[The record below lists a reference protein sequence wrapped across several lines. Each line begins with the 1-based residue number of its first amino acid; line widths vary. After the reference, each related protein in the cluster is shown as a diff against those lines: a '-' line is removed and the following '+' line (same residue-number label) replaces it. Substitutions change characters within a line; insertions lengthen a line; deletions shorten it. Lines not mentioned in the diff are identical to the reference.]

1 MAVQRDNPYIAF
13 NFFVD
18 LGTGDTDS
26 VQAGFQEVSGLNM
39 EINLADYRNGNEP
52 NNHVRKVIG
61 MHTFGDVTLKRGL
74 IGSLDLWEWISQA
87 QAGDQAA
94 NRSVTIQMMN
104 ESRTDTVMVWR
115 LTNVR
120 PMRYTAPSL
129 NATSGTEVAVE
140 ELVLSVEAM
149 AIE

>member
-13 NFFVD
+13 NFLVD
-18 LGTGDTDS
+18 LGTGDTGS

-39 EINLADYRNGNEP
+39 EIKLSDYRNGNEKT
-52 NNHVRKVIG
+52 NHVRKVIG
-61 MHTFGDVTLKRGL
+61 MHSFGDVTLKRGL
-74 IGSLDLWEWISQA
+74 IGAMDLWEWIRQA
-87 QAGDQAA
+87 QEGDQGAA
-94 NRSVTIQMMN
+94 RSVTIQMLD
-104 ESRTDTVMVWR
+104 ETRSDTVMTWK
-115 LTNVR
+115 LSNAR

-129 NATSGTEVAVE
+129 NAQSGSEVAVE

>member
-13 NFFVD
+13 NFLVD
-18 LGTGDTDS
+18 LGTGDTGS

-39 EINLADYRNGNEP
+39 EINLADYRNGNEKS
-52 NNHVRKVIG
+52 NHVRKVIG

-74 IGSLDLWEWISQA
+74 IGAMDLWEWIA
-87 QAGDQAA
+87 QARDGDQDAA
-94 NRSVTIQMMN
+94 RSVTIQMMDEARN
-104 ESRTDTVMVWR
+104 DVVMAWK
-115 LTNVR
+115 LTKAR

-129 NATSGTEVAVE
+129 NATSGSEVAVE

>member
-13 NFFVD
+13 NFLVD

-39 EINLADYRNGNEP
+39 EVNIADYRNGNEP
-52 NNHVRKVIG
+52 TNHVRKVIG
-61 MHTFGDVTLKRGL
+61 MHSFGDVTLKRGL
-74 IGSLDLWEWISQA
+74 IGAMDLWEWIRQA
-87 QAGDQAA
+87 RDGEQTSAR
-94 NRSVTIQMMN
+94 NVTVQLFD
-104 ESRTDTVMVWR
+104 EARTEAVMTWR
-115 LTNVR
+115 LTNAR

-129 NATSGTEVAVE
+129 NAQSGSDIAIE

-149 AIE
+149 DIE

>member
-13 NFFVD
+13 NFLVD
-18 LGTGDTDS
+18 LGTGDTGS

-39 EINLADYRNGNEP
+39 EINLAEYRNGNEAT
-52 NNHVRKVIG
+52 NHVRKVIG

-74 IGSLDLWEWISQA
+74 IGAMDLWEWIA
-87 QAGDQAA
+87 QARDGDQGVAR
-94 NRSVTIQMMN
+94 NVTIQMLDEARN
-104 ESRTDTVMVWR
+104 DTVMTWR
-115 LTNVR
+115 LTNAR

-129 NATSGTEVAVE
+129 NASSGSEVAVE